1 MDVVGLFQEALG
13 AMFALINEM
22 EMAIKIN
29 TSIIFGNRGRLMR
42 VKFGRL
48 SVGSVS
54 RGREEKRKRKK
65 KRSGQ
70 PGEEILH
77 QHERAL
83 RALPFV
89 VGCVKRLFLVYFQPA
104 AF

>member
-1 MDVVGLFQEALG
+1 MDVVGLFQEALE

-29 TSIIFGNRGRLMR
+29 TSIIFGNRASLMWPFKR
-42 VKFGRL
+42 GV
-48 SVGSVS
+48 VS
-54 RGREEKRKRKK
+54 QREKEKKEKVD
-65 KRSGQ
+65 SLV
-70 PGEEILH
+70 EEILH

-89 VGCVKRLFLVYFQPA
+89 VGCVKRLFLVYF
-104 AF
+104 